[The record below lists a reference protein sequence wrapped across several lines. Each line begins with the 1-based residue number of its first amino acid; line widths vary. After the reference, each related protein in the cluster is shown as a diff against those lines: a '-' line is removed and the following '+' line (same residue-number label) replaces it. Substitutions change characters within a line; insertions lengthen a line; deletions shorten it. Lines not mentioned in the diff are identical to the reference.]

1 MTHLPGCFLGE
12 PWDATRNPFLCIC
25 DRLRACEDRGRAEQ
39 QVVSNAVGYKLGY
52 AKGRAAALDA
62 ARDAVAAKWCCS
74 CCVGQITDA
83 LTAIDALKG
92 ATDE

>member
-62 ARDAVAAKWCCS
+62 ARDAVRDECFHDDDSEWCVFVAA
-74 CCVGQITDA
+74 IA
-83 LTAIDALKG
+83 ALK
-92 ATDE
+92 ATP